1 MGEGTRKIIT
11 LSHQA
16 QMRRF
21 TSDLLRVLKVQ
32 PSKQIYL
39 KDYAT
44 AYEKV
49 LNRSFNPV
57 DYGLCTFQDLLEEVP
72 ENTIVISNPND
83 DTDDSIDNLLISVP
97 KREQTAK
104 EIMRTKQFAMQVI
117 DLLKHSPYCTMVFN
131 KFVPA
136 YHHHF
141 GHQCRVSDY
150 GFAKLIELF
159 EAIPDV
165 VKIEELPERERTVT
179 LTLHQSLKILGSQLV
194 ALVKGSSTL
203 SLPIQELPR
212 IYLKEYGYPLKPQVY
227 ECNSVEELVNR
238 VRDYVQVCSYC
249 YTHTMLY
256 RLRM

>member
-1 MGEGTRKIIT
+1 MGDGTRKIIT
-11 LSHQA
+11 LCHQA

-39 KDYAT
+39 KDYAA

-49 LNRSFNPV
+49 LNRPFNPV
-57 DYGLCTFQDLLEEVP
+57 DYGLCTFQDLLDEVP
-72 ENTIVISNPND
+72 ENTIVISKQND
-83 DTDDSIDNLLISVP
+83 DNDINNLLISVP
-97 KREQTAK
+97 KREQTGK

-117 DLLKHSPYCTMVFN
+117 DLLRHSPYCTMLFN

-150 GFAKLIELF
+150 GFSKLIELF

-165 VKIEELPERERTVT
+165 VKVQELPERERTVS
-179 LTLHQSLKILGSQLV
+179 LTLHQSLKILGSQLI
-194 ALVKGSSTL
+194 ALVKSSSTSSL
-203 SLPIQELPR
+203 SLQELPR
-212 IYLKEYGYPLKPQVY
+212 IYLKEYGYSLKPQAY

-238 VRDYVQVCSYC
+238 VRDFVQVC
-249 YTHTMLY
+249 
-256 RLRM
+256 